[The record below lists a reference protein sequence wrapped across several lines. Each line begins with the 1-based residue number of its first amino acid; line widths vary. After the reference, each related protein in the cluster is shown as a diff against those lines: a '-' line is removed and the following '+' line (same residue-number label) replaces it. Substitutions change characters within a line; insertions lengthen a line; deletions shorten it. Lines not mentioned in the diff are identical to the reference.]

1 MLLSLNWISGIPP
14 VIERCNSDNPPGIER
29 CKFGNRC
36 GGDEILSEGE
46 SNKMLEMAVK
56 EASYHLSAAG
66 VSLADVCAA
75 VEGASSREEL
85 QESLGQ
91 FNPISISLSM
101 Y

>member
-1 MLLSLNWISGIPP
+1 M
-14 VIERCNSDNPPGIER
+14 
-29 CKFGNRC
+29 
-36 GGDEILSEGE
+36 SEGE

-56 EASYHLSAAG
+56 ETSNPFSAPG
-66 VSLADVCAA
+66 VSRADVCTA

-91 FNPISISLSM
+91 FNLISISLSM

>member
-1 MLLSLNWISGIPP
+1 
-14 VIERCNSDNPPGIER
+14 
-29 CKFGNRC
+29 
-36 GGDEILSEGE
+36 
-46 SNKMLEMAVK
+46 MLEMAVK

-91 FNPISISLSM
+91 FNQFSISLSM